1 MKLYSLA
8 RLYRIENTPRYS
20 KIVCLINFFIETISE
35 NKCEIH
41 ASRENKNETQC
52 LKHPCELLN
61 FSRTQNKTRTEQTEN
76 EKQHG
81 EKKKC
86 IRKCILT

>member
-1 MKLYSLA
+1 MYQSLK
-8 RLYRIENTPRYS
+8 RLIEYTPRYFE
-20 KIVCLINFFIETISE
+20 IVGYINFFIEAISE
-35 NKCEIH
+35 NKCEFQ
-41 ASRENKNETQC
+41 ARRENKNETQC

-61 FSRTQNKTRTEQTEN
+61 FSHTQNKTRTEQTEN

-86 IRKCILT
+86 TRKCILT